1 MQNKDDI
8 YAELKNMLVEFFE
21 IDEALISM
29 DARLYEELD
38 LDSIDA
44 IDLVVKLQQKIGKQV
59 SPEEFKTAR
68 KVGDVVNIVYDLIR
82 Q

>member
-1 MQNKDDI
+1 MQSKDDI
-8 YAELKNMLVEFFE
+8 YAELKSMLVEFFE
-21 IDEALISM
+21 IDEASVAM
-29 DARLYEELD
+29 DAKLYEDLD

-44 IDLVVKLQQKIGKQV
+44 IDLVVKLQQKIGKKV
-59 SPEEFKTAR
+59 SPEDFKNAR